1 MNHKTQ
7 PNITH
12 ARNTKLFKKNTM
24 KLTKLKTKQNFDLLL
39 CREEA
44 KRPTQGGDF
53 LQRNLIMISMIL
65 VKSKLSSKRN
75 I

>member
-1 MNHKTQ
+1 
-7 PNITH
+7 
-12 ARNTKLFKKNTM
+12 M